1 MDFEQFNN
9 EFQRRLLELGKK
21 LDGEIR
27 FEEVLK
33 NNSQL
38 HGIIFIPKDSNVG
51 IQMYVEDSYRAYQNG
66 MAINQITENTIA
78 TFTDSEI
85 KRNMPVDAERFF
97 VQENIVPA
105 LISREGNERM
115 LREIPH
121 VPFEDLEIIF
131 KFAVPNGMATVNNVY
146 LENLGLNEKEFMS
159 MVMENPAYKDNIT
172 IAGMSQVIA
181 ECSPGRSEIA
191 PLEEEEM
198 IVISNKSNFYG
209 AGSILN
215 GDAMQKISDILGDD
229 IYILPSSVH
238 ECIAVPKAHMSLQEL
253 RKMVREI
260 NESIVDPVERLS
272 NQVYQFDPVAKKLS
286 IAVDSLDKDY
296 SKSNL
301 QNQRGNTQSR

>member
-1 MDFEQFNN
+1 MDFKQFNY
-9 EFQRRLLELGKK
+9 EFQMRLLELGKK

-27 FEEVLK
+27 FDEVLK

-66 MAINQITENTIA
+66 MAINQIAENTIA

-121 VPFEDLEIIF
+121 VPFEELEIIF

-159 MVMENPAYKDNIT
+159 MIMENPAYKENIT

-181 ECSPGRSEIA
+181 ECSPGRSEIL
-191 PLEEEEM
+191 PLEEEKM

-229 IYILPSSVH
+229 IYILPSSIH
-238 ECIAVPKAHMSLQEL
+238 ECIAVPKDHMSLQEL

-296 SKSNL
+296 SKTNL
-301 QNQRGNTQSR
+301 QNQRWDAQSR